1 MRSGEGEGPTALRG
15 VETGSDACNVS
26 TAAGVLAPNLPA
38 SRSVLQGLLQ
48 RDENWK
54 KGSQK

>member
-26 TAAGVLAPNLPA
+26 TVAGVLAPNLPA
-38 SRSVLQGLLQ
+38 SRSVLS
-48 RDENWK
+48 RFASK
-54 KGSQK
+54 R